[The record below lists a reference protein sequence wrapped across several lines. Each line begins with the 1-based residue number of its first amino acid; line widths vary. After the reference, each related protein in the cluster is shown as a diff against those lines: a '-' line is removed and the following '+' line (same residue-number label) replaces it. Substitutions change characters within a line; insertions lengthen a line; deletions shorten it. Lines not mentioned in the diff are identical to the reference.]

1 MRLLFEHSLGWQ
13 WERMGAM
20 RRKTWMVKLAAG
32 MASLLLLTGLCAC
45 SHTNQEE
52 SSSQAS
58 QVEDLSLFPEGAS
71 IGGKNIAGKTV
82 EEALEI
88 ARNAMQEQV
97 GSLEI
102 TVKFRDDTILLSGE
116 DFVTQDVLDLTLP
129 RMLEERC
136 SEDIPLNYVT
146 DLSEAG
152 EQKLLTAAQSCVTEA
167 KEATISGRGED
178 GSFTFSDEQTG
189 SRVDLSKTLESVRQ
203 LLSQKHGGDIQAAF
217 VETAPKQT
225 KAYLQEHFVKLSS
238 YSTVSTNTANGNSN
252 MKLALSKVNG
262 TILQPG
268 EEFSYNTT
276 LGDSTDPNNGWL
288 PAGGISSGVIVQM
301 YGGGICQGSTTLYIA
316 ALNAG
321 MEIVERWEHAIPS
334 SYCPIGLDATVDY
347 GNLDFRFK
355 NPLETPVYISA
366 WMDGTTLY
374 VEFYGCFPE
383 EWDKVVVSSEQ
394 TGATSPLSSVSFRE
408 DSSLAPGQY
417 VRRSSGNTGYTARA
431 YRSFY
436 KGDTLVKSEELS
448 SSSYPATGKVYAVGP
463 GTDTDKV
470 DTSKESGNTSE
481 ADPTPTPAPTP
492 TPQPA
497 TPTPAPP
504 TPSTPTPTPA
514 TPTPVPAT
522 PTPEPVVTDTPA
534 PTPPAGQ
541 DTPTPEGT
549 GV

>member
-268 EEFSYNTT
+268 EEFPTT
-276 LGDSTDPNNGWL
+276 PPW
-288 PAGGISSGVIVQM
+288 
-301 YGGGICQGSTTLYIA
+301 
-316 ALNAG
+316 
-321 MEIVERWEHAIPS
+321 
-334 SYCPIGLDATVDY
+334 
-347 GNLDFRFK
+347 
-355 NPLETPVYISA
+355 
-366 WMDGTTLY
+366 GTA
-374 VEFYGCFPE
+374 
-383 EWDKVVVSSEQ
+383 Q
-394 TGATSPLSSVSFRE
+394 
-408 DSSLAPGQY
+408 
-417 VRRSSGNTGYTARA
+417 
-431 YRSFY
+431 
-436 KGDTLVKSEELS
+436 
-448 SSSYPATGKVYAVGP
+448 
-463 GTDTDKV
+463 
-470 DTSKESGNTSE
+470 
-481 ADPTPTPAPTP
+481 TPTTDGFPPEVFPAASSCRCTAAVFARV
-492 TPQPA
+492 PQPC
-497 TPTPAPP
+497 TLP
-504 TPSTPTPTPA
+504 PSTPAWRLWSAGNTPSPPPIAPLVWTPLWTTGTWTSA
-514 TPTPVPAT
+514 LKTPWKPRCTSPPGWT
-522 PTPEPVVTDTPA
+522 A
-534 PTPPAGQ
+534 PPCTWNFTAASQKNGIKWWFPRNRPG
-541 DTPTPEGT
+541 PLRPCLR
-549 GV
+549 

>member
-1 MRLLFEHSLGWQ
+1 MKHKECEYLPREGRACCLEHSLGWQ

-88 ARNAMQEQV
+88 ARNAVQEQV

-217 VETAPKQT
+217 VETAPQADKG
-225 KAYLQEHFVKLSS
+225 LS
-238 YSTVSTNTANGNSN
+238 AG
-252 MKLALSKVNG
+252 AL
-262 TILQPG
+262 
-268 EEFSYNTT
+268 
-276 LGDSTDPNNGWL
+276 
-288 PAGGISSGVIVQM
+288 
-301 YGGGICQGSTTLYIA
+301 CQAFQL
-316 ALNAG
+316 
-321 MEIVERWEHAIPS
+321 
-334 SYCPIGLDATVDY
+334 
-347 GNLDFRFK
+347 
-355 NPLETPVYISA
+355 
-366 WMDGTTLY
+366 
-374 VEFYGCFPE
+374 
-383 EWDKVVVSSEQ
+383 
-394 TGATSPLSSVSFRE
+394 
-408 DSSLAPGQY
+408 
-417 VRRSSGNTGYTARA
+417 
-431 YRSFY
+431 
-436 KGDTLVKSEELS
+436 
-448 SSSYPATGKVYAVGP
+448 
-463 GTDTDKV
+463 
-470 DTSKESGNTSE
+470 
-481 ADPTPTPAPTP
+481 
-492 TPQPA
+492 
-497 TPTPAPP
+497 
-504 TPSTPTPTPA
+504 
-514 TPTPVPAT
+514 
-522 PTPEPVVTDTPA
+522 
-534 PTPPAGQ
+534 
-541 DTPTPEGT
+541 
-549 GV
+549 

>member
-1 MRLLFEHSLGWQ
+1 
-13 WERMGAM
+13 
-20 RRKTWMVKLAAG
+20 
-32 MASLLLLTGLCAC
+32 
-45 SHTNQEE
+45 
-52 SSSQAS
+52 
-58 QVEDLSLFPEGAS
+58 
-71 IGGKNIAGKTV
+71 
-82 EEALEI
+82 
-88 ARNAMQEQV
+88 
-97 GSLEI
+97 
-102 TVKFRDDTILLSGE
+102 
-116 DFVTQDVLDLTLP
+116 
-129 RMLEERC
+129 
-136 SEDIPLNYVT
+136 
-146 DLSEAG
+146 
-152 EQKLLTAAQSCVTEA
+152 
-167 KEATISGRGED
+167 
-178 GSFTFSDEQTG
+178 
-189 SRVDLSKTLESVRQ
+189 
-203 LLSQKHGGDIQAAF
+203 
-217 VETAPKQT
+217 
-225 KAYLQEHFVKLSS
+225 
-238 YSTVSTNTANGNSN
+238 
-252 MKLALSKVNG
+252 
-262 TILQPG
+262 
-268 EEFSYNTT
+268 
-276 LGDSTDPNNGWL
+276 
-288 PAGGISSGVIVQM
+288 M

-497 TPTPAPP
+497 TPTPATP

-534 PTPPAGQ
+534 PTPSAGQ